1 MDNMEISRLIN
12 YNCDKVQIGIGK
24 GSGENM
30 AIDAIKMA
38 YSCPWNNKKM
48 SHASSIAINIIGDI
62 GLDSVSAVE
71 GFIHSNAR
79 DENIEFILNAEYS
92 DEYKD
97 SCEIVLIATDFD
109 DSSGINDSS
118 DNTKKSCGRFVVDDD
133 FEFEFLEVNDN
144 LDVH

>member
-12 YNCDKVQIGIGK
+12 CNGDQFQIGIGK

-38 YSCPWNNKKM
+38 YSCLCNSPKM
-48 SHASSIAINIIGDI
+48 DNASKIAINIIGDI
-62 GLDSVSAVE
+62 GLDSVSTVE
-71 GFIHSNAR
+71 GFIRSNAQ
-79 DENIEFILNAEYS
+79 DENIEVILNAEYS

-97 SCEIVLIATDFD
+97 SCEIILIATGFD

-118 DNTKKSCGRFVVDDD
+118 DNTKKSCGRFVTDDD
-133 FEFEFLEVNDN
+133 FEFEFVDIEDRAAEQ
-144 LDVH
+144 

>member
-38 YSCPWNNKKM
+38 YSCLCNSPKM
-48 SHASSIAINIIGDI
+48 DNASKIAINIIGDI
-62 GLDSVSAVE
+62 GLDSVSTVE
-71 GFIHSNAR
+71 GFIRSNAQ
-79 DENIEFILNAEYS
+79 DENIEVILNAEYS

-97 SCEIVLIATDFD
+97 SCEIMLIATDFD
-109 DSSGINDSS
+109 KNSGINKALYK
-118 DNTKKSCGRFVVDDD
+118 TLR
-133 FEFEFLEVNDN
+133 EY
-144 LDVH
+144 